1 MIDQIDSSTVGSGK
15 SVIPDIRG
23 TILMVQL
30 PIPTPT
36 PLRETGNQPVAAAS
50 LWSSISHLGSSTP
63 AMITLSRDIIDY
75 GGDEVIISKIVSMN
89 VDVVAFTCYLWNVE
103 RSLFLAGELKKRINC
118 IIIVGGP
125 EVTEDNQWL
134 RHDSRWDIAIAG
146 EGEGPWMALLT
157 GLPGWDHAFLCR
169 DFNKHRRGELPDQL
183 SGISPHH
190 SWIPLTDR
198 HDDIPFIETG
208 RGCVSKCAFCTYG
221 DHRYQKR
228 NVSLPIL
235 QRELDAIHAM
245 NGKEVF
251 LLDPALNRRAN
262 IIDFLNVLRE
272 SRLYFSVELDGYSV
286 DSRMA
291 KHLAASGIRE
301 VEIGLQSCVSS
312 VRKALGCPG
321 GVQEILQGVRFLTD
335 QGISVRLDLIFG
347 LPGDTEHD
355 VNQGIETVRQAVPD
369 ADIQLFPLLVLPGS
383 RIRRDAMHLGLKF
396 RDRPPYNVLETP
408 FIRED
413 QMLRAWDYSSTLAES
428 HEDEPIPDMYMGS
441 GVGSII
447 TRIFVS
453 FPSAVL
459 ADPEQLGKEL
469 GSQLGTGITVRVRR
483 NSSRKTF
490 TEWLHTFLL
499 SLLRRNPYTCVTIL
513 FDGGSILDEHTERM
527 LLNSIRQPWHYLEK
541 RSLEY
546 RDGTGRIFFVPDNP
560 DSRPASADRH
570 PGKQIHLLR
579 LQAGEIF
586 EIDDVH
592 EAKYPIG
599 RTAYIPT
606 RRIWEDIE

>member
-1 MIDQIDSSTVGSGK
+1 MINQIDSSTIGSGK
-15 SVIPDIRG
+15 SVIHDICG

-36 PLRETGNQPVAAAS
+36 PLRETGNQPIAAAS
-50 LWSSISHLGSSTP
+50 LWSSVSHLGSSTP

-103 RSLFLAGELKKRINC
+103 RSLFIAGEIKKRMNC

-134 RHDSRWDIAIAG
+134 RHDSRWDIAITG
-146 EGEGPWMALLT
+146 EGEGPWKALLT
-157 GLPGWDHAFLCR
+157 GLSGWDHAFLYR
-169 DFNKHRRGELPDQL
+169 DFNKRHRGGLPDQL
-183 SGISPHH
+183 SVISPHH

-198 HDDIPFIETG
+198 QDDIPFIETG

-228 NVSLPIL
+228 NVSLMIL
-235 QRELDAIHAM
+235 QRELDAIQVM
-245 NGKEVF
+245 NVKEVF
-251 LLDPALNRRAN
+251 LLDPALNRRAD
-262 IIDFLNVLRE
+262 IVDFLNVLRE
-272 SRLYFSVELDGYSV
+272 SSLCFSVELDGYSV

-291 KHLAASGIRE
+291 KHLASSGIRE
-301 VEIGLQSCVSS
+301 VEIGLQSSVPS

-321 GVQEILQGVRFLTD
+321 GVQEILQGARFLTD
-335 QGISVRLDLIFG
+335 QGISVRLDIIFG
-347 LPGDTEHD
+347 LPGDTEQY
-355 VNQGIETVRQAVPD
+355 VNQGIETVREAVPD

-383 RIRRDAMHLGLKF
+383 RIRRDAARLGLKF
-396 RDRPPYNVLETP
+396 RDRPPYSVLETP
-408 FIRED
+408 FMRED
-413 QMLRAWDYSSTLAES
+413 QILSAWEYSSTLAES
-428 HEDEPIPDMYMGS
+428 HEDEPIPDMYTGS
-441 GVGSII
+441 GAGSII

-453 FPSAVL
+453 FPRAVL
-459 ADPEQLGKEL
+459 TDPEQLGMEL

-483 NSSRKTF
+483 KSSGKTF
-490 TEWLHTFLL
+490 TEWLNTFLR

-513 FDGGSILDEHTERM
+513 FDGGPILDEQEER
-527 LLNSIRQPWHYLEK
+527 LLLDSIRQPWHYLEK

-546 RDGTGRIFFVPDNP
+546 RDGTGRIFIVPDIP
-560 DSRPASADRH
+560 DSRPASADPH

-579 LQAGEIF
+579 LQAGEIYG
-586 EIDDVH
+586 IDDVH
-592 EAKYPIG
+592 KAEYPIG

-606 RRIWEDIE
+606 RCIWEDFQ